1 MIQPNPTNGVITLS
15 VNGVSINATVNVID
29 LQGNVVASRA
39 LEGNSVTFDLSNI
52 AKGIYVMQIISDNAQ
67 ATQRFIVE

>member
-29 LQGNVVASRA
+29 LPGNVVTSRA
-39 LEGNSVTFDLSNI
+39 LEGNSVAFDLSNI
-52 AKGIYVMQIISDNAQ
+52 AKGIYVMQIIADNAQ

>member
-52 AKGIYVMQIISDNAQ
+52 AKGIYVMQIIADNAQ